1 MNLIELHILQ
11 SFPVSC
17 LNRDDLGSPKSAIFG
32 GKRRARISSQC
43 LKRAQRELFTEYEPE
58 FSQGER
64 TKLLISAF
72 EERLSMRPA
81 AEQKM
86 DAWNAELSKI
96 YSTGKKKKDDKKKD
110 ESNDSL
116 TLAGKLAEAWGKLDS
131 KKDSKDNKKS
141 TTLTYLSMAEMEA
154 MIDAAVAVLDD
165 TGLTDA
171 DKAKKF
177 DKGLKD
183 AIRSVQLK
191 DAADIAL
198 FGRMIANDPS
208 MNVEGAAMF
217 THALSTHCSEP
228 EIDFY
233 AAVDDLQPQEESGA
247 GMTGVL
253 EFNSACY
260 YRYIG
265 INLDLLKSNMAS
277 TGIEDIK
284 RIVAAFIRS
293 ALMSVPHARQN
304 SMNAATLPG
313 YVMGTYR
320 SKGHPLQLVNAF
332 EKPIKQ
338 NYMEESIKAL
348 VDESTKL
355 QKTWGIT
362 PDCQISIPE
371 VCADKFI
378 SELTDCIS

>member
-72 EERLSMRPA
+72 EERLSMRPD